1 MVDIKDISGNIRF
14 STPINEGSKRKFLL
28 MKEDYITLK
37 FSLDKPIYFHLGDGV
52 DNELGIFELVDL
64 YKPDYNAGTSGY
76 DYDLRLDAYY
86 WKWKN
91 KKFFYT
97 PETGGR
103 EAGWSLTATLET
115 HMKIFLRN
123 LEQLGYKFREQ
134 AFSYVADGTVDNSA
148 KLVTYDNVN
157 LIDALT
163 QMAETWQC
171 EWWITDS
178 VINFGRC
185 EYESVVDFDIN
196 GNVSEMT
203 RSDSQSDYATRIYA
217 FGSTKNIPSDYR
229 PVDEDTVVNGIVQ
242 KRLMLPNDIPYIDAF
257 PEMSAEEAIE
267 EIVVFEDVYPRRV
280 GTMSAIT
287 PYSYTDKI
295 EEEGKEPVFKK
306 WNAYRFRDAGI
317 TFSEKYVLPGQEL
330 RIIFQS
336 GAMNGMGFAV
346 TFNPYDKD
354 KDEKPQPEKNK
365 DGSWN
370 YLAQVFEIVRNED
383 YGRPLPDDSLKPENG
398 DTYILYG
405 FDTKFVSDAMLPEAE
420 QELLDTARKY
430 IEKMKIDPSTYNCKM
445 RPEFIYNDGDII
457 TYELGDK
464 VNLINEAYFEE
475 GRQSRIIGY
484 ECNLD
489 IPYDHPVYIVGET
502 AAYSRLGTI
511 ENKVDSLTYK
521 GKAFGGA
528 GAGGGSGTSV
538 YVIGQ
543 NDRTLPSDRNVFSSK
558 KSLNTFLN
566 KTEPDTAVGHV
577 TFENGILV
585 RKQEIMEAATMSL
598 IEENDAIV
606 EELAIRRDVSTLGEI
621 DNVTKEADEPSETD
635 DLIVR
640 LAGASEWTVN
650 TTLLS
655 NVSQL
660 MGKVFPFTIS
670 LIGGGVY
677 EKGSTQTINLSWSY
691 DRDIMSQSIN
701 KEVMAVDI
709 RSKQYEDVVAD
720 TTYTLST
727 VYNGQTYTKSTSVEF
742 RLKKYYG
749 VSAHETL
756 TNEEILGLSNLWAGR
771 TQASTVF
778 DCTGGKYPFY
788 ILPAS
793 MASDIQFWIGGLR
806 NSDWIEEIRKIT
818 NAYGYTESYII
829 FRLNS
834 IQTGVLN
841 IEVK

>member
-14 STPINEGSKRKFLL
+14 STPINKGSKRKFLL

-37 FSLDKPIYFHLGDGV
+37 FSLDKPIYFHLGDGI

-64 YKPDYNAGTSGY
+64 YKPDYNAETSGY

-97 PETGGR
+97 PEVGGR

-115 HMKIFLRN
+115 HMRIFLKN
-123 LEQLGYKFREQ
+123 LEQLGYMFREQ
-134 AFSYVADGTVDNSA
+134 AFSYAADGTVDNSS

-217 FGSTKNIPSDYR
+217 FGSTRNIPSDYR

-242 KRLMLPNDIPYIDAF
+242 KRLMLPDGIPYIDAF

-295 EEEGKEPVFKK
+295 EEEGKDPVFKK
-306 WNAYRFRDAGI
+306 WNAYRFRDTGI

-354 KDEKPQPEKNK
+354 KDEKPQPEQNK

-370 YLAQVFEIVRNED
+370 YQAQVFEIVRNED

-398 DTYILYG
+398 DKYVLYG
-405 FDTKFVSDAMLPEAE
+405 FNTKLVSDTMLPDAE
-420 QELLDTARKY
+420 QELLETARKY

-445 RPEFIYNDGDII
+445 KPEFIYNDGDIV

-484 ECNLD
+484 ECSLD

-543 NDRTLPSDRNVFSSK
+543 NDRTLPSDRNVFSSR
-558 KSLNTFLN
+558 KSLKTFLN

-585 RKQEIMEAATMSL
+585 RKQEIMEAATMAL

-606 EELAIRRDVSTLGEI
+606 EELAIRSDVTTLGEI
-621 DNVTKEADEPSETD
+621 NNVSKEADEPSETN

-650 TTLLS
+650 TSLFAD
-655 NVSQL
+655 VSQL

-670 LIGGGVY
+670 FAGGGIY
-677 EKGSTQTINLSWSY
+677 EKGSTRTINLTWDY
-691 DRDIMSQSIN
+691 DRDIMSQSVNGETI
-701 KEVMAVDI
+701 AVDI
-709 RSKQYEDVVAD
+709 RTKEYTDVVSD
-720 TTYTLST
+720 STYNLSA
-727 VYNGQTYTKSTSVEF
+727 VYDGQTYTKSTSVEF

-756 TNEEILGLSNLWAGR
+756 TDEEVLALNASWAAR
-771 TQASTVF
+771 VQSSTVF
-778 DCTGGKYPFY
+778 DCTGGKYPYY

-793 MASDIQFWIGGLR
+793 MASGIQFWIGGLR
-806 NSDWIEEIRKIT
+806 NSDWTAEVRDIT
-818 NAYGYTESYII
+818 NTYGHTESYTI

-841 IEVK
+841 VEVK

>member
-14 STPINEGSKRKFLL
+14 STPINKGSKRKFLL

-37 FSLDKPIYFHLGDGV
+37 FSLDKPIYFHLGDGI

-64 YKPDYNAGTSGY
+64 YKPDYNAETSGY

-97 PETGGR
+97 PEVGGR

-115 HMKIFLRN
+115 HMRIFLKN

-134 AFSYVADGTVDNSA
+134 AFSYAADGTVDNSS

-217 FGSTKNIPSDYR
+217 FGSTRNIPSDYR

-242 KRLMLPNDIPYIDAF
+242 KRLMLPDGIPYIDAF

-306 WNAYRFRDAGI
+306 WNAYRFRDTGI

-354 KDEKPQPEKNK
+354 KNEKPQPEQNK

-370 YLAQVFEIVRNED
+370 YQAQVFEIVRNED

-398 DTYILYG
+398 DKYVLYG
-405 FDTKFVSDAMLPEAE
+405 FNTKFVSDTMLPDAE
-420 QELLDTARKY
+420 QELLETARKY

-445 RPEFIYNDGDII
+445 KPEFIYNDGDIV

-484 ECNLD
+484 ECSLD

-543 NDRTLPSDRNVFSSK
+543 NDRTLPSDRNVFSSR
-558 KSLNTFLN
+558 KSLKTFLN

-585 RKQEIMEAATMSL
+585 RKQEIMEAATMAL

-606 EELAIRRDVSTLGEI
+606 EELAIRSDVTTLGEI
-621 DNVTKEADEPSETD
+621 NNVSKEADEPSETN

-640 LAGASEWTVN
+640 LVGASEWTVN
-650 TTLLS
+650 TSLFAD
-655 NVSQL
+655 VSQL
-660 MGKVFPFTIS
+660 MEKVFPFTIS
-670 LIGGGVY
+670 FAGGGIY
-677 EKGSTQTINLSWSY
+677 EKGSIRTINLTWDY
-691 DRDIMSQSIN
+691 DRDITSQSVNGETI
-701 KEVMAVDI
+701 AVDI
-709 RSKQYEDVVAD
+709 RTKQYTDVVSD
-720 TTYTLST
+720 STYNLSA
-727 VYNGQTYTKSTSVEF
+727 VYDGQTYTKSTSVEF

-756 TNEEILGLSNLWAGR
+756 TDEEVLALNASWAAR
-771 TQASTVF
+771 VQSSTVF
-778 DCTGGKYPFY
+778 DCTGGKYPYY

-793 MASDIQFWIGGLR
+793 MASGIQFWIGGLR
-806 NSDWIEEIRKIT
+806 NSDWTAEVRDIT
-818 NAYGYTESYII
+818 NTYGHTESYTI

-834 IQTGVLN
+834 IQMGVLN
-841 IEVK
+841 VEVK

>member
-1 MVDIKDISGNIRF
+1 MR
-14 STPINEGSKRKFLL
+14 
-28 MKEDYITLK
+28 
-37 FSLDKPIYFHLGDGV
+37 
-52 DNELGIFELVDL
+52 
-64 YKPDYNAGTSGY
+64 
-76 DYDLRLDAYY
+76 
-86 WKWKN
+86 
-91 KKFFYT
+91 
-97 PETGGR
+97 
-103 EAGWSLTATLET
+103 
-115 HMKIFLRN
+115 IFLKN

-134 AFSYVADGTVDNSA
+134 AFSYAADGTVDNSS

-217 FGSTKNIPSDYR
+217 FGSTRNIPSGYR

-242 KRLMLPNDIPYIDAF
+242 KRLMLPDGIPYIDAF

-306 WNAYRFRDAGI
+306 WNAYRFRDTGI

-354 KDEKPQPEKNK
+354 KNEKPQPEQNK

-370 YLAQVFEIVRNED
+370 YQAQVFEIVRNED

-398 DTYILYG
+398 DKYVLYG
-405 FDTKFVSDAMLPEAE
+405 FDTKFVSDTMLPDAE
-420 QELLDTARKY
+420 QELLETARKY
-430 IEKMKIDPSTYNCKM
+430 IEKMKVDPSTYNCKM
-445 RPEFIYNDGDII
+445 KPEFIYNDGDIV

-484 ECNLD
+484 ECSLD

-543 NDRTLPSDRNVFSSK
+543 NDRTLPSDRNVFSSR
-558 KSLNTFLN
+558 KSLKTFLN

-585 RKQEIMEAATMSL
+585 RKQEIMEAATMAL

-606 EELAIRRDVSTLGEI
+606 EELAIRSDVTTLGEI
-621 DNVTKEADEPSETD
+621 NNVSKEADEPSETN

-650 TTLLS
+650 TSLFAD
-655 NVSQL
+655 VSQL
-660 MGKVFPFTIS
+660 MEKVFPFTIYFA
-670 LIGGGVY
+670 GGGIY
-677 EKGSTQTINLSWSY
+677 EKGSIRTINLTWDY
-691 DRDIMSQSIN
+691 DRDITSQSVNGETI
-701 KEVMAVDI
+701 AIDI
-709 RSKQYEDVVAD
+709 RTKQYTDVGSD
-720 TTYTLST
+720 STYNLSA
-727 VYNGQTYTKSTSVEF
+727 VYDGQTYTKSTSVEF

-749 VSAHETL
+749 ASAHETL
-756 TNEEILGLSNLWAGR
+756 TDEEVLALNASWAVR
-771 TQASTVF
+771 VQSSTVF
-778 DCTGGKYPFY
+778 DCTGGKYPYY

-793 MASDIQFWIGGLR
+793 MASGIQFWIGGLR
-806 NSDWIEEIRKIT
+806 NSDWTAEVRDIT
-818 NAYGYTESYII
+818 NTYGHTESYTI